1 MARVELKMP
10 LLGYDMEAG
19 RIAAWTRRPGDS
31 IARGEVV
38 AEIETDKAT
47 VEMEST
53 VSGRLLEIVAHPG
66 EEIAVDAVIAFVD
79 DEADP
84 T

>member
-10 LLGYDMEAG
+10 RLGYDMETG
-19 RIAAWTRRPGDS
+19 RIAAWVKKPGDA

-47 VEMEST
+47 VEMEAV
-53 VSGRLLEIVAHPG
+53 VSGRLIEIVVQPG
-66 EEIAVDAVIAFVD
+66 EEAEVDAVIAYVE
-79 DEADP
+79 DEG
-84 T
+84 